1 MSVYGSDLVLKAVRV
16 EDFIFKINEESDLYN
31 IEDVK
36 ISIVPV
42 PKVNFENNNLGRLDL
57 EVRLFD
63 EYFIENNEPFYLK
76 MVIVGLFEDKG
87 KREENQ
93 DIFDMYLPNS
103 ISMLYS
109 YARSNIAALTGM
121 FGIDQI
127 QLPTINVIK
136 LLEKWIE
143 SKSLD

>member
-1 MSVYGSDLVLKAVRV
+1 MSVYGSDLVLNAVRV

-42 PKVNFENNNLGRLDL
+42 PKVNSENNNLGRLDL